1 MEGLPDAHSWNHERF
16 HCEHC
21 DKTFRFEDIK
31 EKHIKVSHEQAKLY
45 CHYFNNSKCCPN
57 GLECVFLHEE
67 SDICKYNDLC
77 ERNLCMHKHDNLN
90 QDTAVNSGEN
100 ADLNEEPDE
109 EIENDDQND
118 TFINPSQ
125 REHVENTD
133 AVNIEKPIFKCD
145 LCDEYQAPTQTQI
158 QNHRI
163 HNHQLHCSVCS
174 KLFPSKTQRRKHLEK
189 QHMDGRKYYIKF
201 A

>member
-1 MEGLPDAHSWNHERF
+1 
-16 HCEHC
+16 
-21 DKTFRFEDIK
+21 
-31 EKHIKVSHEQAKLY
+31 
-45 CHYFNNSKCCPN
+45 
-57 GLECVFLHEE
+57 
-67 SDICKYNDLC
+67 
-77 ERNLCMHKHDNLN
+77 MHKHDNLN

-109 EIENDDQND
+109 ENDNVIEEPAEEYEDVIEEPDEENENDDEND

-125 REHVENTD
+125 LEHVENTD

-189 QHMDGRKYYIKF
+189 EHMDGRKNYS
-201 A
+201 